1 MTIIPDAMAQALAA
15 EHRREL
21 LADAARR
28 YPQAGR
34 DLRRE
39 VTPVERRWRV
49 QRVRWVRRPRTL
61 TLPE

>member
-1 MTIIPDAMAQALAA
+1 MTIIPATMAQALAA

-21 LADAARR
+21 LADAAHR
-28 YPQAGR
+28 YPRAGR

-39 VTPVERRWRV
+39 ITPVERPR
-49 QRVRWVRRPRTL
+49 RVRWVRSPRTL